1 VVDRGR
7 VPAIYNTRMSR
18 PFALFLFLAI
28 ACGVFAQEPDD
39 PAAIVASAAGPDEA
53 RARVKEYVR
62 ANPGQASGH
71 LVAAKTFETQGF
83 PVPALFAYMRFLA
96 LEPSSPRS
104 ADAAT
109 RLRNL
114 MAAICEQ
121 KKTDD
126 GKISFASK
134 SRKDEGDFALT
145 ESLVWV
151 VSNRLEMDSPLLNP
165 FHGGGGTD
173 FDKAVFV
180 LAELIRTEFT
190 GKEDKQAEPNFT
202 STVQRPFFAALDRR
216 SLVVPYAG
224 LALSSLN
231 LAGTEEWMKKNAKAV
246 DRYRT
251 WMQSQ
256 AAKPGAR

>member
-1 VVDRGR
+1 
-7 VPAIYNTRMSR
+7 MSR

-39 PAAIVASAAGPDEA
+39 PAAILASAGDPDEA

-71 LVAAKTFETQGF
+71 LVAAQIFEAQGF
-83 PVPALFAYMRFLA
+83 PVPALFAYMHFLA

-104 ADAAT
+104 AEAAT

-114 MAAICEQ
+114 MAAICAQ

-126 GKISFASK
+126 GKISFASN
-134 SRKDEGDFALT
+134 SRKEEGDFARM
-145 ESLVWV
+145 ENLVWI
-151 VSNRLEMDSPLLNP
+151 VSNYLEMDSPRLNP

-173 FDKAVFV
+173 FDKAVYV
-180 LAELIRTEFT
+180 LAELIMTEFI

-202 STVQRPFFAALDRR
+202 STVQRTFFDALDKR
-216 SLVVPYAG
+216 SLAVPYAG

-246 DRYRT
+246 DRYRA

-256 AAKPGAR
+256 AAKPGAVGMAR

>member
-1 VVDRGR
+1 
-7 VPAIYNTRMSR
+7 MSR
-18 PFALFLFLAI
+18 PFALFLFLAV
-28 ACGVFAQEPDD
+28 APGVFAQEPAD
-39 PAAIVASAAGPDEA
+39 PAAEA
-53 RARVKEYVR
+53 RAKVKEYVR
-62 ANPGQASGH
+62 ANPGDASGH
-71 LVAAKTFETQGF
+71 LAAAELFETQEF

-104 ADAAT
+104 AGAAT

-114 MAAICEQ
+114 MAAISEQ

-134 SRKDEGDFALT
+134 SRKEEGDFALT
-145 ESLVWV
+145 EALVWV
-151 VSNRLEMDSPLLNP
+151 ASHNLEADSPMLNP

-173 FDKAVFV
+173 FAKAVYV
-180 LAELIRTEFT
+180 LSELIMTDFI
-190 GKEDKQAEPNFT
+190 GKEEKQAAPNFT
-202 STVQRPFFAALDRR
+202 STVQRPFFDLLHKRGLA
-216 SLVVPYAG
+216 VPYAG

-246 DRYRT
+246 DRYRA

-256 AAKPGAR
+256 AAKAR